1 MYVER
6 IRKPGDATTSYR
18 TMLGNVVLDFAL
30 MVDVRGRHLLAAEVA
45 PGDEAEVR
53 MCVGAA
59 VGYRLVKDEQIG
71 RKPVRLSDGV
81 AAFRAEPG
89 PSASPADLAIANGWQ
104 PEDLHGTNQGGDPG
118 PKGGTSPATGLNLGQ
133 MAMCTPPA
141 GWLTARAE
149 SYPWQVPGWVP
160 PPRFQQPAVAPKV
173 APAAPSALEAAPVE
187 VLEGARELIAPVIEA
202 AEAVEPYPQAEWE
215 AALAVIKSIFPSA
228 KRPSVARV
236 RARLQHAG
244 LPTLSDDEAEAR
256 QQLEP
261 FLLHIEASRGA

>member
-160 PPRFQQPAVAPKV
+160 PPRFQQPAVALKV

-202 AEAVEPYPQAEWE
+202 AEAVEPYPQAEWD

>member
-187 VLEGARELIAPVIEA
+187 VLEGAREIIAPVIEA
-202 AEAVEPYPQAEWE
+202 AEAVEPYPDRDG
-215 AALAVIKSIFPSA
+215 AVSVILPLFPNT

-236 RARLQHAG
+236 RAALERAG
-244 LPTLSDDEAEAR
+244 LPPLSDDDKQAK

-261 FLLHIEASRGA
+261 LFLHIEASRGA